1 MTVTTRVTADRAGM
15 SGEIARVCLF
25 SYGHTGSKLVFRGK
39 WHAMNGKGAT
49 PMVEQ
54 TVTIRNRSGL
64 HARPASLLVQEA
76 SRFQSQVTLTKG
88 DKTVDLKSILGV
100 MSLAVMAGDTV
111 VIRADGVDEREAVD
125 RLVALINA
133 GLGEEA

>member
-1 MTVTTRVTADRAGM
+1 MREA
-15 SGEIARVCLF
+15 
-25 SYGHTGSKLVFRGK
+25 
-39 WHAMNGKGAT
+39 
-49 PMVEQ
+49 

-76 SRFQSQVTLTKG
+76 SRFQSQLSLTKG

-111 VIRADGVDEREAVD
+111 TLRAEGPDEQEALT
-125 RLVALINA
+125 RLVELIES
-133 GLGEEA
+133 GLGEGA